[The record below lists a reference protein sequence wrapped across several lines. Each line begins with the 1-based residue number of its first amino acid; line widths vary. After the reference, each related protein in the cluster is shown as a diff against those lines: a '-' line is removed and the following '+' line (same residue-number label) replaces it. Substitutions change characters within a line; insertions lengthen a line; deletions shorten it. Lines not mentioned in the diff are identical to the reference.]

1 MAYDLSDKLV
11 VAISSRALFDLE
23 HENQIFENN
32 GIEAY
37 TRYQIEHENTVLP
50 KGTAF
55 PLVEALLSLNEKFEE
70 PIVEVIILSSNSPET
85 GLRVFN
91 SISEYGLDIVR
102 AAFTGG
108 EAKHPYLEAF
118 NIDLFLSRNE
128 KEVQDAIDQ
137 GVAAALVYDAP
148 RDYHPNQ
155 KEIRIAFDADAVVFS
170 DESELIYK
178 QEGLEA
184 FYENENANAENAM
197 NECPFAKLLKTLS
210 KIKEKDDSLLKIAI
224 VTARNSPAHKRV
236 ILTLRKWGCKI
247 DEMFFLGGV
256 AKDKVLKAFNAHIF
270 FDDQDYHVGPA
281 SQLIPSGRVPYKSDS
296 KLHQFQQHQVEQQ
309 PEYHENHEH
318 YEHHEHHGEQ
328 S

>member
-1 MAYDLSDKLV
+1 MYEVKIMAYDLKDKLV
-11 VAISSRALFDLE
+11 VAISSRALFNLE
-23 HENQIFENN
+23 AENEIFEKE
-32 GIEAY
+32 GINAY
-37 TRYQIEHENTVLP
+37 TSYQIEHENTILE

-55 PLVEALLSLNEKFEE
+55 PLIEALLSLNEKFEQ

-108 EAKHPYLEAF
+108 EDKLPYLSAF

-128 KEVQDAIDQ
+128 HDVQDAIDN

-170 DESELIYK
+170 DESEQIFK
-178 QEGLEA
+178 EKGLEA
-184 FYENENANAENAM
+184 FYANENENAENAM
-197 NECPFAKLLKTLS
+197 NEGPFAKLLKTLS
-210 KIKEKDDSLLKIAI
+210 TIKEKDDSLVKIAI

-236 ILTLRKWGCKI
+236 ILTLREWGCKV
-247 DEMFFLGGV
+247 DEIFFLGGV

-270 FDDQDYHVGPA
+270 FDDQDHHVGPA

-296 KLHQFQQHQVEQQ
+296 GLHQYLTEVNQEMTEQGQQHNQ
-309 PEYHENHEH
+309 EYHQ
-318 YEHHEHHGEQ
+318 G
-328 S
+328 